1 MLRKVISILLVFV
14 VIFTT
19 SGFTISSHICKGKK
33 VETVVGFRKLDV
45 SCGMEEAKKEMSCSN
60 ENQFNSNCCQNEFQT
75 FLMIEDYVQQVFEL
89 NVSPSFIVFLFVT
102 MDLNLE
108 TGFKNLVYDVYLPPP
123 IQKDIP
129 VLFQSFLI

>member
-1 MLRKVISILLVFV
+1 
-14 VIFTT
+14 
-19 SGFTISSHICKGKK
+19 
-33 VETVVGFRKLDV
+33 
-45 SCGMEEAKKEMSCSN
+45 MEEAKKEKNCSN
-60 ENQFNSNCCQNEFQT
+60 ENNFNSNCCQNEFQT

-89 NVSPSFIVFLFVT
+89 NVSQSFIVLLFVT

-108 TGFKNLVYDVYLPPP
+108 TGFKNLVYNVYLPPP

>member
-14 VIFTT
+14 VVFTT

-33 VETVVGFRKLDV
+33 VETVVGLRKLDV
-45 SCGMEEAKKEMSCSN
+45 SCGMEEAKKEKNCSN
-60 ENQFNSNCCQNEFQT
+60 ENNFNSNCCQNEFQT
-75 FLMIEDYVQQVFEL
+75 FLMTEDYVQEVFEL
-89 NVSPSFIVFLFVT
+89 KTPSSFFVLWFVI

-108 TGFKNLVYDVYLPPP
+108 TGFKNLVYNVYLPPP